1 MCEYGIGDVY
11 DIRVGSTCPFPFTA
25 AGDGGAE
32 KPLAA
37 RTIAGGT
44 VMRPCLK
51 QTWEMVRV

>member
-1 MCEYGIGDVY
+1 MCEYGANDVY
-11 DIRVGSTCPFPFTA
+11 DIRVASTCPFPLTA

-32 KPLAA
+32 KPFAA

-51 QTWEMVRV
+51 QTWEIVRV